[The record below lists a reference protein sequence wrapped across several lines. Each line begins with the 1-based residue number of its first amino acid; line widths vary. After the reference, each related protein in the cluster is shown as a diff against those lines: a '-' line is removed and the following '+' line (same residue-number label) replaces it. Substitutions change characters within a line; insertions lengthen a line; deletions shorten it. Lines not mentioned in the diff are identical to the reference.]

1 VTRKRSIIID
11 ARAPGGAARYAM
23 TANRL
28 VFFLMSASP
37 TLFAQTMAPSAG
49 NIQDSTQHASFVSGT
64 VRLDD
69 GTPPPDPVV
78 IQRVCPAMTRDE
90 AWTDRKGYFSFQVG
104 GGQSMVADASLDA
117 GGNNKSGRTDY
128 QIAAGGVPTSEL
140 MTAGSL
146 VNCDLRAQMPGY
158 RSDVLHLDRIGMLER
173 SDVGTIVLHRL
184 AGVQGLTVSATTMA
198 APRESARAYQEGL
211 KEAGKQHFDKARA
224 DFEKAVKGYPNF
236 AMAWVALGFTC
247 EQSKDMSAAIHA
259 YTEAS
264 RSDAKLLKPYE
275 RLAVLSDRSEHWTE
289 SAKYSAGWIRLDPV
303 EYPNAYLLNAVA
315 NIHLNN
321 LEQAEKSAR
330 EGLRLDKA
338 GHFPRLRFVLGYI
351 MASQKQ
357 LREAVAY
364 FHDYLLMDPNGS
376 DAAALR
382 GQLPGLEQAAAA
394 ERKP

>member
-1 VTRKRSIIID
+1 LIQ
-11 ARAPGGAARYAM
+11 ARLGGAARSAM

-28 VFFLMSASP
+28 VFLLMSAP
-37 TLFAQTMAPSAG
+37 LALLAQTMAPSAG
-49 NIQDSTQHASFVSGT
+49 NIQDSTQHASFVAGT

-90 AWTDRKGYFSFQVG
+90 AWTDNKGHFSFQVG
-104 GGQSMVADASLDA
+104 GGQSMIADASLDA

-128 QIAAGGVPTSEL
+128 QIAAGSVPISEL

-184 AGVQGLTVSATTMA
+184 AGVQGLTVSATTIA
-198 APRESARAYQEGL
+198 APKESVRAYQDGL

-224 DFEKAVKGYPNF
+224 DFEKAVKGYPNY
-236 AMAWVALGFTC
+236 AIAWVALGIAC
-247 EQSKDMSAAIHA
+247 EQTSDVSSAIHA
-259 YTEAS
+259 YTQAS
-264 RSDAKLLKPYE
+264 RADAKLLKPYE
-275 RLAVLSDRSEHWTE
+275 RLAVLSDRSEQWTE
-289 SAKYSAGWIRLDPV
+289 SAKYSGEWIRLDPV

-351 MASQKQ
+351 MAARKQ

-382 GQLPGLEQAAAA
+382 GQLPGLEQAAGA